1 MTVGGGAASATPY
14 RYNSPM
20 FVTFEGSEGSGK
32 STQLRLLVEYLQ
44 AQGREI
50 VVTREPGGTQIGEQI
65 RDILHD
71 VANTAMTS
79 EAEILLYSAARA
91 QLVRE
96 VIRPALAAGKLV
108 LSDRYYDS
116 TYAYQGYGRGLDLTM
131 LRHVTQLATGGL
143 KPDLTIFF
151 DLSVERGLARRVA
164 GGDEMNR
171 MDQQQMAFYE
181 RVYAGYQ
188 ELVTAEPERW
198 HVVNG
203 DRPVGAIQAEVRELL
218 ANSY

>member
-1 MTVGGGAASATPY
+1 
-14 RYNSPM
+14 M

-32 STQLRLLVEYLQ
+32 STQLRLLVEYLK
-44 AQGREI
+44 AQERDI
-50 VVTREPGGTQIGEQI
+50 LVTREPGGTLIGEQI

-71 VANTAMTS
+71 VANKAMSS

-91 QLVRE
+91 QLVGQ

-151 DLSVERGLARRVA
+151 DLSVEQGLARRVA

-171 MDQQQMAFYE
+171 MDQQQLAFYK

-188 ELVTAEPERW
+188 ELIAAEPERW
-198 HVVNG
+198 HVVDG
-203 DRPVGAIQAEVRELL
+203 DRPVEVIQAEVRGLL
-218 ANSY
+218 DVIC

>member
-218 ANSY
+218 AMG

>member
-1 MTVGGGAASATPY
+1 
-14 RYNSPM
+14 M

>member
-1 MTVGGGAASATPY
+1 
-14 RYNSPM
+14 M

-198 HVVNG
+198 HVVDG

>member
-1 MTVGGGAASATPY
+1 
-14 RYNSPM
+14 M

-32 STQLRLLVEYLQ
+32 STQLRLLVDYLQ
-44 AQGREI
+44 AQGRDI
-50 VVTREPGGTQIGEQI
+50 LVTREPGGTQIGEQV

-71 VANTAMTS
+71 VAHTAMTS

-91 QLVRE
+91 QLVGQ

-171 MDQQQMAFYE
+171 MDKQQLAFYK

-188 ELVTAEPERW
+188 ALIAAEPERW
-198 HVVNG
+198 RVVDG
-203 DRPVGAIQAEVRELL
+203 DRPVAEIQAEVRELL
-218 ANSY
+218 ASF

>member
-1 MTVGGGAASATPY
+1 
-14 RYNSPM
+14 
-20 FVTFEGSEGSGK
+20 
-32 STQLRLLVEYLQ
+32 LRLLVEYLQ

-65 RDILHD
+65 RAILHD

-181 RVYAGYQ
+181 RVYTGYQ
-188 ELVTAEPERW
+188 ALIAAEPARW
-198 HVVNG
+198 HVVDG
-203 DRPVGAIQAEVRELL
+203 DRPVGVIQAEVRELL
-218 ANSY
+218 ANS

>member
-1 MTVGGGAASATPY
+1 
-14 RYNSPM
+14 M

-218 ANSY
+218 AMG